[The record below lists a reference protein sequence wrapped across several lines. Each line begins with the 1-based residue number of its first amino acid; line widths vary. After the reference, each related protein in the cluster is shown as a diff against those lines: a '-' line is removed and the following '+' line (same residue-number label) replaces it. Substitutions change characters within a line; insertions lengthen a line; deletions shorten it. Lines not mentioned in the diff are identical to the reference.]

1 MSYLLPPLGTLLA
14 ASIALNKMLSAYLL
28 LDPISTL
35 LMLRGVKLRGEAM
48 STLPAPPRPKR
59 KKIWVD
65 YLVQF
70 RWIIIVFVVLPLS
83 CFIYFLSYLEE
94 RKTEKK
100 PYKQRQKEHEENVH
114 KVVKRLQQR
123 NPFKDGLVCT
133 ARKPYIVVGMRHV
146 DYKRARHFEVDLSP
160 FNNVL
165 DVDRERMVVKVEPL
179 VTMGQLSRITV
190 PLNLA
195 LPVVSELNDLT
206 VGGLING
213 YGIEG
218 SSHIYGLFSDT
229 LVSLEVVLADGKV
242 VRATKD
248 NEHSDLFYAIPWSQG
263 TLGLLVSAEI
273 KLIPVKE
280 YMRLTY
286 KPVRGSLGELAQA
299 YADSFAPKGGD
310 PKKMPDFVESLIF
323 TPTEGVFM
331 TGAYASEE
339 EAKRKGNVINRV
351 GWWFKPWFYQHAET
365 ALKRGEFVEY
375 IPTREYYH
383 RHTRSLFWEMKLIL
397 PFGDQWWFRWLM
409 GWMMPP
415 KISLMKITQGEAIR
429 KYYHDMHVIQDMLL
443 PMHKV
448 ADALEFLHHE
458 MEVYPIWLCP
468 HRLFK
473 LPVKTMVYPEP
484 GFELDPKQGDT
495 SFAQMFAD
503 IGVYYAPGPVL
514 RGEEFDGAEAV
525 HRLEEWLIQN
535 HGFQPQYSVSEL
547 SEDNFWRMFDREL
560 YDHCRRKYKAIGTFM
575 DVYYK
580 SKKGKKTEKE
590 VLEAE
595 AAIAETEYA
604 VAEKEN

>member
-1 MSYLLPPLGTLLA
+1 
-14 ASIALNKMLSAYLL
+14 
-28 LDPISTL
+28 
-35 LMLRGVKLRGEAM
+35 M

-70 RWIIIVFVVLPLS
+70 RWIIIVFVALPLS

-190 PLNLA
+190 PMNLA

-248 NEHSDLFYAIPWSQG
+248 NEYSDLFYAIPWSQG

-280 YMRLTY
+280 YMKLTY
-286 KPVRGSLGELAQA
+286 KPVRGAWGTGAGLRRLVCTQRWRPEEDAGFRRVLDL
-299 YADSFAPKGGD
+299 YAHG
-310 PKKMPDFVESLIF
+310 
-323 TPTEGVFM
+323 GVFM
-331 TGAYASEE
+331 ISLRFRGRSEE
-339 EAKRKGNVINRV
+339 EGERDQPGGVVVQTVVLSARRNGVEEGRV
-351 GWWFKPWFYQHAET
+351 RGVHPDAGVLPPAHQELVLGDEAHPAVRRPVVVPVVDGVDDASQDLPDEDYAGGGDQEVLPRHACDPGHAAAHAQGRRRPGVPPPRNGGLSDLALPTPPLQAPGEDHGIPRTWIRAGSETGRHQLRADVCGHRRLLRPRARAERRGVRRRRSRAQAGGMADPEPWFPT
-365 ALKRGEFVEY
+365 AVLGVGAQRGQLLEDV
-375 IPTREYYH
+375 
-383 RHTRSLFWEMKLIL
+383 RSRAVRPL
-397 PFGDQWWFRWLM
+397 PQ
-409 GWMMPP
+409 
-415 KISLMKITQGEAIR
+415 
-429 KYYHDMHVIQDMLL
+429 
-443 PMHKV
+443 
-448 ADALEFLHHE
+448 
-458 MEVYPIWLCP
+458 EV
-468 HRLFK
+468 
-473 LPVKTMVYPEP
+473 
-484 GFELDPKQGDT
+484 QGDRDVHGRLL
-495 SFAQMFAD
+495 Q
-503 IGVYYAPGPVL
+503 VQE
-514 RGEEFDGAEAV
+514 GEE
-525 HRLEEWLIQN
+525 
-535 HGFQPQYSVSEL
+535 
-547 SEDNFWRMFDREL
+547 DREGGAGGGGS
-560 YDHCRRKYKAIGTFM
+560 HRRDRVRRSREG
-575 DVYYK
+575 
-580 SKKGKKTEKE
+580 E
-590 VLEAE
+590 LEPSEPPPARQ
-595 AAIAETEYA
+595 
-604 VAEKEN
+604 

>member
-1 MSYLLPPLGTLLA
+1 MSNLQVP
-14 ASIALNKMLSAYLL
+14 
-28 LDPISTL
+28 
-35 LMLRGVKLRGEAM
+35 V
-48 STLPAPPRPKR
+48 RPKR
-59 KKIWVD
+59 QKIWVD
-65 YLVQF
+65 YFVQF
-70 RWIIIVFVVLPLS
+70 RWIIIVFVVLPIS
-83 CFIYFLSYLEE
+83 CIIYFSIYLSEL
-94 RKTEKK
+94 RAEKK
-100 PYKQRQKEHEENVH
+100 PYKLRQKEHEENIK
-114 KVVKRLQQR
+114 KVVKRLKQR
-123 NPFKDGLVCT
+123 NPLKDGLVCT

-146 DYKRARHFEVDLSP
+146 DYKRARHFEVDLSA
-160 FNNVL
+160 FNNIL
-165 DVDRERMVVKVEPL
+165 EIDRERMVVKVEPL
-179 VTMGQLSRITV
+179 VTMGHLSRVTV
-190 PLNLA
+190 PMNLA

-206 VGGLING
+206 IGGLING

-229 LVSLEVVLADGKV
+229 LVSLEVVLADGRV

-273 KLIPVKE
+273 KLIPIKE

-286 KPVRGSLGELAQA
+286 KPVRGNLREMAQA
-299 YADSFAPKGGD
+299 FADSFAPRDGD
-310 PKKMPDFVESLIF
+310 PKKIPDFVESLIF

-331 TGAYASEE
+331 TGRYASKG
-339 EAKRKGNVINRV
+339 EAERRGNVINRV
-351 GWWFKPWFYQHAET
+351 GWWFKPWFYQHAEA

-383 RHTRSLFWEMKLIL
+383 RHTRPLFWEMKLIL

-415 KISLMKITQGEAIR
+415 KISLLKITQGEAIR

-484 GFELDPKQGDT
+484 GFEQNQKQGDT
-495 SFAQMFAD
+495 SYAQMFAD
-503 IGVYYAPGPVL
+503 VGVYYAPGPVL
-514 RGEEFDGAEAV
+514 RGEVFDGAEAV
-525 HRLEEWLIQN
+525 GRLEEWLIRN

-547 SEDNFWRMFDREL
+547 TEQNFWRMFDRSL
-560 YDHCRRKYKAIGTFM
+560 YDQCRKKYKALGTFM

-580 SKKGKKTEKE
+580 SKKGKKTERE

-595 AAIAETEYA
+595 AAIAETAYA
-604 VAEKEN
+604 VAEKED

>member
-1 MSYLLPPLGTLLA
+1 
-14 ASIALNKMLSAYLL
+14 
-28 LDPISTL
+28 
-35 LMLRGVKLRGEAM
+35 M

-70 RWIIIVFVVLPLS
+70 RWIIIVFVALPLS
-83 CFIYFLSYLEE
+83 CVIYFLSYLEE

-100 PYKQRQKEHEENVH
+100 TYRQRQKEHEENVH

-190 PLNLA
+190 PMNLA

-229 LVSLEVVLADGKV
+229 LVSLEVVLADGNL

-248 NEHSDLFYAIPWSQG
+248 NEYSDLFYAIPWSQG

-273 KLIPVKE
+273 KLIPIKE
-280 YMRLTY
+280 YMKLTY
-286 KPVRGSLGELAQA
+286 KPVRGSLRELAQA
-299 YADSFAPKGGD
+299 YAESFAPKGGD
-310 PKKMPDFVESLIF
+310 PNKMPDFVESLIF

-448 ADALEFLHHE
+448 ADALEFLHRE

-547 SEDNFWRMFDREL
+547 SENNFWRMFDREL

>member
-1 MSYLLPPLGTLLA
+1 M
-14 ASIALNKMLSAYLL
+14 
-28 LDPISTL
+28 
-35 LMLRGVKLRGEAM
+35 
-48 STLPAPPRPKR
+48 
-59 KKIWVD
+59 
-65 YLVQF
+65 
-70 RWIIIVFVVLPLS
+70 
-83 CFIYFLSYLEE
+83 
-94 RKTEKK
+94 
-100 PYKQRQKEHEENVH
+100 
-114 KVVKRLQQR
+114 
-123 NPFKDGLVCT
+123 
-133 ARKPYIVVGMRHV
+133 
-146 DYKRARHFEVDLSP
+146 
-160 FNNVL
+160 
-165 DVDRERMVVKVEPL
+165 
-179 VTMGQLSRITV
+179 
-190 PLNLA
+190 NLA

-248 NEHSDLFYAIPWSQG
+248 NEYSDIFYAVPWSQG

-273 KLIPVKE
+273 KLIPIKE
-280 YMRLTY
+280 YMKLTY
-286 KPVRGSLGELAQA
+286 KPVRGSLRELAQA

-310 PKKMPDFVESLIF
+310 PTKMPDFVESLIF

-331 TGAYASEE
+331 TGDYASEE

-351 GWWFKPWFYQHAET
+351 GWWFRPWFYQHAET

-448 ADALEFLHHE
+448 ADALEFLHRE

-495 SFAQMFAD
+495 NFAQMFAD

-547 SEDNFWRMFDREL
+547 SENNFWRMFDREL

>member
-1 MSYLLPPLGTLLA
+1 RRGGRLPWLPLA
-14 ASIALNKMLSAYLL
+14 VESRWALL
-28 LDPISTL
+28 LVLFTRS
-35 LMLRGVKLRGEAM
+35 EAM

-190 PLNLA
+190 PMNLA

-448 ADALEFLHHE
+448 ADALEFLHRE

-560 YDHCRRKYKAIGTFM
+560 YHHCRRKYKAIGTFM

>member
-1 MSYLLPPLGTLLA
+1 
-14 ASIALNKMLSAYLL
+14 
-28 LDPISTL
+28 
-35 LMLRGVKLRGEAM
+35 M

-190 PLNLA
+190 PMNLA

-299 YADSFAPKGGD
+299 YADSFARKGGD

-448 ADALEFLHHE
+448 ADALEFLHRE

-604 VAEKEN
+604 AAEKEN

>member
-1 MSYLLPPLGTLLA
+1 
-14 ASIALNKMLSAYLL
+14 
-28 LDPISTL
+28 
-35 LMLRGVKLRGEAM
+35 M

-190 PLNLA
+190 PMNLA

-286 KPVRGSLGELAQA
+286 KPVTGSLGELAQA

-448 ADALEFLHHE
+448 ADALEFLHRE

-547 SEDNFWRMFDREL
+547 SEDNFWRMFNREL
-560 YDHCRRKYKAIGTFM
+560 YHHCRRKYKAIGTFM

>member
-1 MSYLLPPLGTLLA
+1 
-14 ASIALNKMLSAYLL
+14 
-28 LDPISTL
+28 
-35 LMLRGVKLRGEAM
+35 M

-448 ADALEFLHHE
+448 ADALEFLHRE